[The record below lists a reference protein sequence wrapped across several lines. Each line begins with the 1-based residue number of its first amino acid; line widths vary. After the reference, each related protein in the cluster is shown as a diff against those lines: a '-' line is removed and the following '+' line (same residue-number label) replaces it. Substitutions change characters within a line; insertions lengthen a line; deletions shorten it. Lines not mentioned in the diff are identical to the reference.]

1 VDQSKTKAFAVVFFR
16 NYLNEG
22 IVVSGK
28 QKVGLVFFPAFDWA
42 IAPDHPEREE
52 RLLYTRD
59 QIREE
64 GLLDLPEIEEFR
76 PKLAAVQ
83 DIERAQI
90 CVPSVEKICTESHL
104 IAAGGTMVS
113 GELVKTGKTKRAF
126 ALLRPP
132 GHHAMRIVHGSRGFC
147 TINGE
152 AVLIEYLRK
161 LHGGNLRIA
170 VVDTDAHHADGTQ
183 DIYYNDPDVLHI
195 SIHQDGRTLYPGTG
209 DEHELGGPG
218 AYGLTLNLPLPPGSG
233 DQELLYAVEQLVLP
247 VLKDFQPDLVINA
260 AGQDNH
266 FSDPLTNMNVTAQGY
281 ARLTQLLAPDLV
293 VLEGG
298 YAIEGALPYVN
309 VGIILALAGLDYT
322 GVVEPELPPELQ
334 KKKRVCAEVVK
345 KVAFLQEVWTR
356 RKELDLD
363 AVFGRERIFQRKRHL
378 YYDTDDIHEVQVEEI
393 KRCPRC
399 SGYRRIHSFAEKQG
413 KKPVKIAAVLVPW
426 HACLTCRQQ
435 AEEVYGQLTTDSD
448 WDHVYCQNPADQE
461 RPLVSAKGIV

>member
-1 VDQSKTKAFAVVFFR
+1 MSGR
-16 NYLNEG
+16 N
-22 IVVSGK
+22 
-28 QKVGLVFFPAFDWA
+28 KVGLVFFPAFDWA

-76 PKLAAVQ
+76 PKLAAVE

-90 CVPSVEKICTESHL
+90 CVPSVEKICTKSHL
-104 IAAGGTMVS
+104 IAAGGTIVG
-113 GELVKTGKTKRAF
+113 GELVNTGKTKRAF

-161 LHGGNLRIA
+161 LHGGNLRVAI
-170 VVDTDAHHADGTQ
+170 VDTDAHHADGTQ

-233 DQELLYAVEQLVLP
+233 DVELLYAIEQLVLP
-247 VLKDFQPDLVINA
+247 VLREFQPDLVINA

-281 ARLTQLLAPDLV
+281 ARLTQLLSPDLV

-322 GVVEPELPPELQ
+322 GVLEPELPPDFGKE
-334 KKKRVCAEVVK
+334 KRVREEVVK
-345 KVAFLQEVWTR
+345 KVAFLQEVWAR
-356 RKELDLD
+356 RKALDLD
-363 AVFGRERIFQRKRHL
+363 TVFGRERIFQRKRQL

-393 KRCPRC
+393 KRCTRC
-399 SGYRRIHSFAEKQG
+399 SGYRRIYSFAEKQG
-413 KKPVKIAAVLVPW
+413 KKRVKIAAVLVPW
-426 HACLTCRQQ
+426 HACVACRQQ
-435 AEEVYGQLTTDSD
+435 GEEVYRQLTIDTD
-448 WDHVYCQNPADQE
+448 WDHIYLQNPAEEQ
-461 RPLVSAKGIV
+461 PLISGGKRA